1 MAAVYDRLGRQIHP
15 GALMIRVVTGGLV
28 LVVGQQDYADEVH
41 IFQMPVENPGFSLI
55 GGQCFPLVASPWECV
70 RGVEVIRY
78 VLPPWSRSSA
88 GQLWG

>member
-28 LVVGQQDYADEVH
+28 LAVGQQDYADEVH

-70 RGVEVIRY
+70 RGVEVVR
-78 VLPPWSRSSA
+78 
-88 GQLWG
+88 